1 MEEEMEKNIVKITKL
16 TVRKLHG
23 HTDYNVEFNDDITF
37 LYGDNGCGKTT
48 ILNIITHVITGKIYE
63 LFQYKFDRIILSYVS
78 TKTQKSDKIIV
89 SLDKGMMTLS
99 FNGVQVQMNPQRF
112 EYMNRNSDEPEEAER
127 FYFSEYPILKNIR
140 EVFNYI
146 YLPLNRNGNVMIDY
160 HYNMRSRKVMQS
172 RYLMR
177 NRMGNNID
185 YTLFDV
191 ESLITQAY
199 NKVNFSLS
207 RISEK
212 FTDEI
217 LSAFLDVDNIS
228 KMPLM
233 LEYMNSLNDTRI
245 SKIQREYTNVVKT
258 VLKYDSEMKAK
269 IDTFFESLKE
279 EISNAKRLNDVHVT
293 IDLLVKLSELTKITN
308 IISKAERIE
317 QSKKKVRQPIED
329 FLNTVN
335 SYIQSNNGE
344 KQVGIENDGTIYLK
358 TNQGNKVNIQNLS
371 SGEKQIVT
379 FFAYLIFGL
388 QTSNQ
393 SIFIVDEPELSLH
406 LNWQRKFVDSI
417 LSINDKVQLIFAT
430 HAPEMIGRHRDKA
443 VKLIPNF

>member
-1 MEEEMEKNIVKITKL
+1 
-16 TVRKLHG
+16 
-23 HTDYNVEFNDDITF
+23 
-37 LYGDNGCGKTT
+37 
-48 ILNIITHVITGKIYE
+48 
-63 LFQYKFDRIILSYVS
+63 
-78 TKTQKSDKIIV
+78 
-89 SLDKGMMTLS
+89 
-99 FNGVQVQMNPQRF
+99 
-112 EYMNRNSDEPEEAER
+112 
-127 FYFSEYPILKNIR
+127 
-140 EVFNYI
+140 
-146 YLPLNRNGNVMIDY
+146 
-160 HYNMRSRKVMQS
+160 
-172 RYLMR
+172 
-177 NRMGNNID
+177 
-185 YTLFDV
+185 
-191 ESLITQAY
+191 
-199 NKVNFSLS
+199 
-207 RISEK
+207 
-212 FTDEI
+212 
-217 LSAFLDVDNIS
+217 
-228 KMPLM
+228 MPLM

>member
-1 MEEEMEKNIVKITKL
+1 MEKNIVKITKL
-16 TVRKLHG
+16 TIRKLHG
-23 HTDYNVEFNDDITF
+23 HTDYNVKFNDDITF

-48 ILNIITHVITGKIYE
+48 ILNIITYLITGKIYE
-63 LFQYKFDRIILSYVS
+63 LFQFKFERIILSYVS
-78 TKTQKSDKIIV
+78 AQAQNSDKIVVCSDGESI
-89 SLDKGMMTLS
+89 TLS
-99 FNGVQVQMNPQRF
+99 FNDEQVRIESQRF
-112 EYMNRNSDEPEEAER
+112 EYMSRNSDEPEEIER
-127 FYFSEYPILKNIR
+127 FYFSEYPILKSIR

-160 HYNMRSRKVMQS
+160 HYNMRNRKVVQS
-172 RYLMR
+172 RYSMR
-177 NRMGNNID
+177 NRIGNSVD

-191 ESLITQAY
+191 ESLISQAY
-199 NKVNFSLS
+199 NKVNFSLN
-207 RISEK
+207 RISEH
-212 FTDEI
+212 FTDEM

-228 KMPLM
+228 TMPLV
-233 LEYMNSLNDTRI
+233 LEYMKSLNDT
-245 SKIQREYTNVVKT
+245 KINQIQLEYTNVVKT
-258 VLKYDSEMKAK
+258 VLKYDAETETK
-269 IDTFFESLKE
+269 IDTFFKSLKE
-279 EISNAKRLNDVHVT
+279 EISDAKKINDVRLTV
-293 IDLLVKLSELTKITN
+293 DLLFKLSELTKITN
-308 IISKAERIE
+308 IISKAEKIE

-335 SYIQSNNGE
+335 SYIQSNNSE
-344 KQVGIENDGTIYLK
+344 KQVGIDSDGTIYLK

-417 LSINDKVQLIFAT
+417 LSINDNVQLIFAT

-443 VKLIPNF
+443 VKLIPNA